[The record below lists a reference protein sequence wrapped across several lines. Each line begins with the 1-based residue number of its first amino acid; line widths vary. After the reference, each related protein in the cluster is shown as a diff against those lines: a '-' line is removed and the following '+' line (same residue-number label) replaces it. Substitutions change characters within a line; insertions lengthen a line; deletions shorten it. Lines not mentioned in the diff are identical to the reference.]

1 MFGPVAAA
9 PRRPNQEVFPMS
21 RSNSGFA
28 VSQSPATHRPPV
40 RAEPGADNVASA
52 ISACIAASDHRVFAF
67 DRWLVRKL
75 LHAIGSPPIRIVLWN
90 GEESGDGSG
99 PPMARIA
106 FHDRT
111 TLLKVLL
118 DPHVQFGEAFS
129 DGRLEVEGDLEAF
142 LETIDHAEASA
153 PGSPIPA
160 AILRWLHRARANTL
174 SAAKE
179 HIEHHYDIGDDFYR
193 LWLDDQMI
201 YSGAYFTSPT
211 MTLEEAQQAKLNYV
225 CRKLGL
231 RAGETVVEVGGG
243 WGALGLLMARDYG
256 VTVKSFNISH
266 SQILYGRLRAQVEGL
281 NSRIEFIEDDYRN
294 ISGQFDALVSLGML
308 EHVGRDYYREFGRMM
323 GRCLRANGRGLIQT
337 IGQDRSVPINAWI
350 ERRIF
355 PGAYPPTLSEMGV
368 LFEPWGFSI
377 LDVENLR
384 LHYAETLRRWRE
396 RFEAS
401 VDTVAAM
408 FDEQFVRLWRL
419 YLAGSQAAFAAGTL
433 QLFQVL
439 FARSGNNEI
448 PTTHAAWYN

>member
-1 MFGPVAAA
+1 
-9 PRRPNQEVFPMS
+9 
-21 RSNSGFA
+21 
-28 VSQSPATHRPPV
+28 
-40 RAEPGADNVASA
+40 
-52 ISACIAASDHRVFAF
+52 
-67 DRWLVRKL
+67 
-75 LHAIGSPPIRIVLWN
+75 
-90 GEESGDGSG
+90 
-99 PPMARIA
+99 
-106 FHDRT
+106 
-111 TLLKVLL
+111 
-118 DPHVQFGEAFS
+118 
-129 DGRLEVEGDLEAF
+129 
-142 LETIDHAEASA
+142 
-153 PGSPIPA
+153 
-160 AILRWLHRARANTL
+160 
-174 SAAKE
+174 
-179 HIEHHYDIGDDFYR
+179 
-193 LWLDDQMI
+193 
-201 YSGAYFTSPT
+201 
-211 MTLEEAQQAKLNYV
+211 
-225 CRKLGL
+225 
-231 RAGETVVEVGGG
+231 
-243 WGALGLLMARDYG
+243 
-256 VTVKSFNISH
+256 
-266 SQILYGRLRAQVEGL
+266 
-281 NSRIEFIEDDYRN
+281 
-294 ISGQFDALVSLGML
+294 
-308 EHVGRDYYREFGRMM
+308 MM